1 MHARRVEARAR
12 VTTDTWTLRR
22 NPSWND
28 MEHRRTIATSVGATV
43 PAGLRPP
50 ARPSGFASRERGA
63 RTWRSVAQ
71 LDEAF
76 SLERSSETTGKTL
89 SLGKTLSPET
99 RATRWIGVGMSS
111 PEYLT
116 CRQRRETSTKHGPSA
131 SSRPSRFA
139 SRARKRR
146 RAPSDDDHT
155 TRFGEDQVKLASLS
169 SGVEVALVVSASIN
183 WGKRCPHFLAETKG
197 EKEKRIRARRVG
209 RGVAHLALVLRGRRH
224 PRRVDVWALTTR
236 GRTDFASS
244 RHEDRLASFVPARW
258 NARRGSGE
266 EERRR

>member
-1 MHARRVEARAR
+1 
-12 VTTDTWTLRR
+12 
-22 NPSWND
+22 
-28 MEHRRTIATSVGATV
+28 MEHRRTIATSAGATV

-63 RTWRSVAQ
+63 RTCRSDAQ
-71 LDEAF
+71 LDEASF
-76 SLERSSETTGKTL
+76 RFERVNA
-89 SLGKTLSPET
+89 
-99 RATRWIGVGMSS
+99 RDDRWIGVGMSS
-111 PEYLT
+111 PEYLIY
-116 CRQRRETSTKHGPSA
+116 RQRRETSTKHGPSA

-139 SRARKRR
+139 SRAQKRR

-224 PRRVDVWALTTR
+224 PRRVDAWALTTR

-244 RHEDRLASFVPARW
+244 RHEDCLASFVPARW

-266 EERRR
+266 EERSSFARP

>member
-1 MHARRVEARAR
+1 
-12 VTTDTWTLRR
+12 
-22 NPSWND
+22 
-28 MEHRRTIATSVGATV
+28 
-43 PAGLRPP
+43 
-50 ARPSGFASRERGA
+50 
-63 RTWRSVAQ
+63 
-71 LDEAF
+71 
-76 SLERSSETTGKTL
+76 
-89 SLGKTLSPET
+89 
-99 RATRWIGVGMSS
+99 MSS
-111 PEYLT
+111 PEYLIY
-116 CRQRRETSTKHGPSA
+116 RQRRGTSTKHGPSG
-131 SSRPSRFA
+131 SSCPSFRV
-139 SRARKRR
+139 ARGKRKTR
-146 RAPSDDDHT
+146 LVVRGVATT
-155 TRFGEDQVKLASLS
+155 TRFGEDQLKLASLS

-244 RHEDRLASFVPARW
+244 RHEDCLASFVPARW